1 MNSILRNA
9 LAASTM
15 AIATQ
20 AAAQATFYE
29 HPNFQGQ
36 SFTTEQ
42 TIGNLER
49 YGFNNR
55 ASSAR
60 VRGDAWQVCDGA
72 GFSGQCVDA
81 AAGRLHVA
89 GRDGLERQRFLG
101 TSRQQGHARRDD
113 RYAPYDS
120 RNPLSSE
127 HRYVP
132 GDYRSASAPA
142 SAAYPDYRRRGG
154 ERLYE
159 ANVTSVR
166 AVVGAPEQRCWV
178 EREQI
183 SQDRRSVN
191 VPGAIAGAVLGGI
204 IGHQVGSGRHQDLA
218 TAGGAVA
225 GGAIGAN
232 VGRSGGQT
240 QDVQRCENVSSQA
253 RPDHWDVTYTFRGQ
267 EHRIQMTSPPG
278 PTVTVNEQGEPGR
291 TPDWRPSN
299 MNHKSV
305 GTQSCTTAA
314 TRRTLGPASTRSS
327 FAARDC
333 MASRSAARCP
343 PGRGSPFPRERAF
356 RHRSQHLS
364 LVQLRHSRQA
374 FQGDR
379 DGARQG

>member
-1 MNSILRNA
+1 MNSILKIA

-15 AIATQ
+15 AFATQ

-42 TIGNLER
+42 SIGSLER
-49 YGFNNR
+49 HGFNNR
-55 ASSAR
+55 ASSAV
-60 VRGDAWQVCDGA
+60 VRGDRWQVCDGP
-72 GFSGQCVDA
+72 GFSGQCAVLRPGEYTSLGAMGLNDSVSSVRA
-81 AAGRLHVA
+81 VN
-89 GRDGLERQRFLG
+89 RDLRGG
-101 TSRQQGHARRDD
+101 DN
-113 RYAPYDS
+113 RYAPYDR

-132 GDYRSASAPA
+132 GDYRSAPAPA

-183 SQDRRSVN
+183 SQDRGSAN
-191 VPGAIAGAVLGGI
+191 VPGAIVGAVLGGI

-225 GGAIGAN
+225 GGALGAN
-232 VGRSGGQT
+232 VGRSGGGQV
-240 QDVQRCENVSSQA
+240 QDVQRCRNVSSQA
-253 RPDHWDVTYTFRGQ
+253 RPDHWDVTYSFRGQ

-278 PTVTVNEQGEPGR
+278 ATVTVNEHGEP
-291 TPDWRPSN
+291 
-299 MNHKSV
+299 
-305 GTQSCTTAA
+305 
-314 TRRTLGPASTRSS
+314 
-327 FAARDC
+327 
-333 MASRSAARCP
+333 
-343 PGRGSPFPRERAF
+343 RA
-356 RHRSQHLS
+356 
-364 LVQLRHSRQA
+364 
-374 FQGDR
+374 
-379 DGARQG
+379 

>member
-55 ASSAR
+55 ASSAV
-60 VRGDAWQVCDGA
+60 VRGDTWQVCDGA
-72 GFSGQCVDA
+72 GFSGQCVVLRPGEYTSLGAMGLNDSVSSVRA
-81 AAGRLHVA
+81 ASSNVRG
-89 GRDGLERQRFLG
+89 DN
-101 TSRQQGHARRDD
+101 

-120 RNPLSSE
+120 RNPLSD

-132 GDYRSASAPA
+132 GDYRYAPA
-142 SAAYPDYRRRGG
+142 PAAAAYPEYRRRGG

-225 GGAIGAN
+225 GGALGAN
-232 VGRSGGQT
+232 VGRSGGGQV

-253 RPDHWDVTYTFRGQ
+253 RPDHWDVTYSFRGQ

-278 PTVTVNEQGEPGR
+278 PTVTVNEQGEP
-291 TPDWRPSN
+291 
-299 MNHKSV
+299 
-305 GTQSCTTAA
+305 
-314 TRRTLGPASTRSS
+314 
-327 FAARDC
+327 
-333 MASRSAARCP
+333 
-343 PGRGSPFPRERAF
+343 RA
-356 RHRSQHLS
+356 
-364 LVQLRHSRQA
+364 
-374 FQGDR
+374 
-379 DGARQG
+379 

>member
-20 AAAQATFYE
+20 AAAQVTFYE

-42 TIGNLER
+42 SIGNLER

-60 VRGDAWQVCDGA
+60 VRSNTWQVCDGA
-72 GFSGQCVDA
+72 GFSGQCAVLRPGEYTSLGAMGLNDSVSSVRA
-81 AAGRLHVA
+81 ANTDTRSQ
-89 GRDGLERQRFLG
+89 DN
-101 TSRQQGHARRDD
+101 
-113 RYAPYDS
+113 RYAPYDN
-120 RNPLSSE
+120 RNQLSD

-132 GDYRSASAPA
+132 GDYRYAPAPA

-159 ANVTSVR
+159 ADVTSVR
-166 AVVGAPEQRCWV
+166 AVVGTPEQRCWV

-191 VPGAIAGAVLGGI
+191 VPGAIAGAVIGGI

-225 GGAIGAN
+225 GGALGAN
-232 VGRSGGQT
+232 VGRSGGGQQV

-253 RPDHWDVTYTFRGQ
+253 RPDHWDVTYSFRGQ
-267 EHRIQMTSPPG
+267 EHRMQMTSPPG
-278 PTVTVNEQGEPGR
+278 PTVTVNEQGEP
-291 TPDWRPSN
+291 
-299 MNHKSV
+299 
-305 GTQSCTTAA
+305 
-314 TRRTLGPASTRSS
+314 
-327 FAARDC
+327 
-333 MASRSAARCP
+333 
-343 PGRGSPFPRERAF
+343 RA
-356 RHRSQHLS
+356 
-364 LVQLRHSRQA
+364 
-374 FQGDR
+374 
-379 DGARQG
+379 